1 MKLPSLGLDS
11 RGQEGGMIKTIM
23 IAMVVLIV
31 LGWVVNT
38 VANSIGTA
46 NDNLGVLAALETYG
60 PTIVTMIFIGLFI
73 LAVAA
78 LIQYLRI

>member
-1 MKLPSLGLDS
+1 MFGISLDS

-23 IAMVVLIV
+23 VAMVILIV

-46 NDNLGVLAALETYG
+46 NDNLGVMAGLVVYG

-78 LIQYLRI
+78 LIQYLRM

>member
-1 MKLPSLGLDS
+1 MKLPSLRLDS
-11 RGQEGGMIKTIM
+11 RGQEGGMIKAIM
-23 IAMVVLIV
+23 VAMVIMIV

-46 NDNLGVLAALETYG
+46 NDNLGVLTKLNTYG

-78 LIQYLRI
+78 LIQYLRM